1 MNMRS
6 VALFVLLLAGVVG
19 ATPAVA
25 GRHGNNSPAD
35 SRADSRAD
43 RIAYS
48 RADSRAD
55 SRAVDGAAA
64 RDSGNDRRGDAV
76 DSSGGDGVARLPVR
90 VSMDDAVGR
99 VLSAY
104 GGRVVAASS
113 IAGPRGMGYRIRVLQ
128 VDGRVRT
135 VLLDASSGA
144 MHESN

>member
-19 ATPAVA
+19 ATPAVG

-35 SRADSRAD
+35 SRAGSGAGS
-43 RIAYS
+43 IAYS
-48 RADSRAD
+48 RADSRA
-55 SRAVDGAAA
+55 VEGAAA

-113 IAGPRGMGYRIRVLQ
+113 VAGARGMGYRIRVLQ

-135 VLLDASSGA
+135 VLVDASSGV